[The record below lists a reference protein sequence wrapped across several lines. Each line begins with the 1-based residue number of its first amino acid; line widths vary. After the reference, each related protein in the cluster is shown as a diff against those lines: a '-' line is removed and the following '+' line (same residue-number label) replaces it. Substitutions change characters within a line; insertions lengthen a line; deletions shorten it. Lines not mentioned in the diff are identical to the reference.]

1 MTSWEI
7 PELNGHLNG
16 KVLGQ
21 NWWVSGLRYLKS
33 MHGDINVPT
42 WEACSAASTRISRK
56 KADRPLNLYSRVILS
71 ADHPPCLLIRW
82 PIFLIGLNPS
92 PKKLYRVSGNRPNL
106 KNWNHQAEQR
116 LLSLSAAVAI
126 WTYTPMSQTINLHA
140 NVARHMQFLTKVWY
154 NNMFQYVHVCLGQ
167 FDTTICLHIYIY
179 THTIYIYIHLIYI
192 YLHLTYLYKHLIYI
206 YIYISYIY
214 RHLIYIYAFH
224 IYIYIYELYIYIYT
238 YLHTLILGSSFGES
252 LWGAALARYPE
263 QLSGTIAL
271 KNSSFR
277 GQLYKQLRGAAFNSN
292 FREQLSGAAFGSR
305 FAE

>member
-1 MTSWEI
+1 MDTWMGKSSDKIGEFQALGILNQCMETSMF
-7 PELNGHLNG
+7 PPGRRAARHL
-16 KVLGQ
+16 L
-21 NWWVSGLRYLKS
+21 
-33 MHGDINVPT
+33 
-42 WEACSAASTRISRK
+42 ESREK

-140 NVARHMQFLTKVWY
+140 NVAKHMQFLTKVWY
-154 NNMFQYVHVCLGQ
+154 NNMFQYVYVCLGQ

-179 THTIYIYIHLIYI
+179 IHIRYIYI
-192 YLHLTYLYKHLIYI
+192 HLIYI

-214 RHLIYIYAFH
+214 INISYIFIYTSH
-224 IYIYIYELYIYIYT
+224 IYI
-238 YLHTLILGSSFGES
+238 
-252 LWGAALARYPE
+252 
-263 QLSGTIAL
+263 
-271 KNSSFR
+271 
-277 GQLYKQLRGAAFNSN
+277 
-292 FREQLSGAAFGSR
+292 
-305 FAE
+305 